1 MATLEVPKLLQNHN
15 IDAITAIFSAGV
27 PQFYGF
33 SAFQHPV
40 YPTGS
45 TATHPHPPPI
55 LLFPPPTIHLSLS
68 QSQMF
73 PTLTTCNSLARLTKS
88 MYPTL
93 FIGRFA
99 DVTEEQ
105 IDLKNLCM

>member
-1 MATLEVPKLLQNHN
+1 MAALEVPKLLQNHN

-55 LLFPPPTIHLSLS
+55 LLPPPPTIHLSLS
-68 QSQMF
+68 LRCS
-73 PTLTTCNSLARLTKS
+73 PL
-88 MYPTL
+88 
-93 FIGRFA
+93 
-99 DVTEEQ
+99 
-105 IDLKNLCM
+105 